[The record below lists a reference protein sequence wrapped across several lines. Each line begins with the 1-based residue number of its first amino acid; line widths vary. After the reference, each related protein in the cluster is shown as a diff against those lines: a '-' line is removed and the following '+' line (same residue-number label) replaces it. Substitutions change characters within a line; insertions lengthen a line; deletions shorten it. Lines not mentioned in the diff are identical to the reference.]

1 MVPNTNVSAPT
12 AVGIDIGGS
21 GVKAAAVDV
30 QSGSMTTDRV
40 REPTPDP
47 PTPERTV
54 DAILGLLDDLDAPA
68 QGPVGVGFPGVIR
81 DGVIKTAANLDAS
94 WVDLDG
100 VALFSEKLG
109 RPAHLINDA
118 DAAGLAE
125 VRFGAGAGV
134 GGVVLM
140 LTLGTGIGS
149 GLFNDGTLVP
159 NTEFGHLD
167 MGGQAAEARAS
178 SAVRKKRGLSWKKWG
193 REVDLVLA
201 EVERLFW
208 PDLII
213 IGGGVSRRFDEFS
226 SYFERD
232 TPIVPAALGNNAGII
247 GAALWAADKETT

>member
-1 MVPNTNVSAPT
+1 M
-12 AVGIDIGGS
+12 
-21 GVKAAAVDV
+21 
-30 QSGSMTTDRV
+30 
-40 REPTPDP
+40 
-47 PTPERTV
+47 
-54 DAILGLLDDLDAPA
+54 
-68 QGPVGVGFPGVIR
+68 
-81 DGVIKTAANLDAS
+81 
-94 WVDLDG
+94 
-100 VALFSEKLG
+100 
-109 RPAHLINDA
+109 
-118 DAAGLAE
+118 
-125 VRFGAGAGV
+125 

-167 MGGQAAEARAS
+167 TGWSGGRGPGLVGRAEEAGPVVEEVGAR
-178 SAVRKKRGLSWKKWG
+178 K
-193 REVDLVLA
+193 VDLVLA